1 MHNANILDGASK
13 VRFFGCSFFT
23 TTNDATA
30 RHLSV
35 DGGGAVSGACLA
47 SGCTFAGQNNSASVV
62 GIFGNACE
70 DLSIDG
76 CSIDCTGSDAYAFTA
91 SALRPRVLDSAIIL
105 GATISASTT
114 TVIRNIVSS
123 PSPATVFLVGTS
135 ASTVKIQVP
144 NNVPLVRFNDQRVWG
159 DTNNVYTLNST
170 PANVTDGWVV
180 GPGCETFTVATLPA
194 GAPVGTR
201 VRCTNCFE
209 NAWGAFLTIAGP
221 WDRFIIWNGT
231 NWTIFGVGS

>member
-1 MHNANILDGASK
+1 
-13 VRFFGCSFFT
+13 
-23 TTNDATA
+23 
-30 RHLSV
+30 
-35 DGGGAVSGACLA
+35 
-47 SGCTFAGQNNSASVV
+47 
-62 GIFGNACE
+62 
-70 DLSIDG
+70 
-76 CSIDCTGSDAYAFTA
+76 
-91 SALRPRVLDSAIIL
+91 VLDSAIIL

-144 NNVPLVRFNDQRVWG
+144 NNIPLVRFNDQRVWG
-159 DTNNVYTLNST
+159 DANNVYTLDST
-170 PANVTDGWVV
+170 PINVTDGWVV
-180 GPGCETFTVATLPA
+180 GPGCETYTVATLPA
-194 GAPVGTR
+194 SAPVGTR

-221 WDRFIIWNGT
+221 WDRFLIWNGA